1 MQLYYQLILKISCS
15 QVFIISDIIVLY
27 LLQHTA
33 TFNTLI
39 IILHV
44 ATFWNW
50 INAPVIITTVL
61 FNIYLL
67 NISRNNTI
75 TNLQR
80 LLVLAYYSGHHQTMH
95 NSELKKNITI
105 FLM

>member
-44 ATFWNW
+44 ATF
-50 INAPVIITTVL
+50 
-61 FNIYLL
+61 
-67 NISRNNTI
+67 
-75 TNLQR
+75 
-80 LLVLAYYSGHHQTMH
+80 
-95 NSELKKNITI
+95 
-105 FLM
+105 